1 MIRTTA
7 RTLFNTG
14 TLRVLG
20 IVLLAF
26 TATFMHACAPSAELM
41 DEQMEE
47 RMREAE
53 AEYADLSRKLEEMA
67 RMEEPDEEF
76 IRQAEPRLE
85 QLMAELP
92 ELPVSLQRYRSRLS
106 DIQLAVR
113 NEVPPHFHFN
123 ADENRQQSGNR
134 GFRIQILSTQ
144 DARFADDLRRD
155 FDSWIRDVSSAPYPH
170 SYLEFQAPYYRVH
183 IGDFTDRNKATE
195 FNQFVRLRYPEAWVV
210 HSRIQ
215 PARVADY

>member
-1 MIRTTA
+1 MICTTTKA
-7 RTLFNTG
+7 SFLTG
-14 TLRVLG
+14 STGFLL
-20 IVLLAF
+20 IVLLALP
-26 TATFMHACAPSAELM
+26 ATFMYGCAPSAELM

-53 AEYADLSRKLEEMA
+53 AEYSDLSRKLEEMA
-67 RMEEPDEEF
+67 QMEEPDEDF
-76 IRQAEPRLE
+76 IRTAEPRLQE
-85 QLMAELP
+85 LMAELP
-92 ELPVSLQRYRSRLS
+92 ELPMSLQRYRSRLS
-106 DIQLAVR
+106 DVQITVH
-113 NEVPPHFHFN
+113 NEVPAHFHYS
-123 ADENRQQSGNR
+123 ADENRQQSSNR

-183 IGDFTDRNKATE
+183 IGDFIDRNKASE

-210 HSRIQ
+210 HSRIH